1 MQRVDVR
8 RAASAAVTL
17 AVLVLSAC
25 GGGGGDAGR
34 AFPSDPPS
42 QNNPNPPASPVVLD
56 DSSRFAQRCAAP
68 RSTDQPGTVDIE
80 KAWVRSWIDET
91 YLWYRDVQ
99 ALPTTV
105 LNSGG
110 YATAIGYF
118 YALRSPAVTASGK
131 PKDAFHFVQDTAAWL
146 DQSQSGIAYGYGAMI
161 DLPNATP
168 PRSAVVVSTQ
178 PGLQA
183 AAAGIGRGTQV
194 LAVDGIDLVNDET
207 AAGLEVLNAG
217 LFPSDAST
225 HTFTVLDPGAT
236 APRTVT
242 LQASAVTEVPVS
254 NVKTLP
260 APNQSV
266 GYLQFDSHIATAEAL
281 LINAINQ
288 LKAAQVTDLVLDLR
302 YNGGGYLT
310 VASELAYMIA
320 GPTPTTG
327 KAFETLAFNDKNPF
341 QLTAAEATTPFYA
354 TSQGLSA
361 DSGQPLPWLGLSR
374 VFVIATGGTC
384 SASESIVNG
393 LRGVGVEV
401 VMIGETTC
409 GKPYGFLPQDNCGT
423 TYFAV
428 QFQGVNARG
437 FGDYADG
444 FAPTCAGTDDY
455 AHALGDPAE
464 GLLAV
469 ALARRETGACMVTG
483 ASSRKRAL
491 SAGARAHAGPALL
504 KPASRTNGFYR
515 AR

>member
-1 MQRVDVR
+1 M
-8 RAASAAVTL
+8 TL

-25 GGGGGDAGR
+25 GGGGSEAGR
-34 AFPSDPPS
+34 AFPTEPTSP
-42 QNNPNPPASPVVLD
+42 NNPTSPSTPIVLD
-56 DSSRFAQRCAAP
+56 DSSRFAQRCASP
-68 RSTDQPGTVDIE
+68 RSTDQSGTVDIE

-99 ALPTTV
+99 ALPTSV

-110 YATAIGYF
+110 YATAVDYF
-118 YALRSPAVTASGK
+118 YALRSPVYTSSGK
-131 PKDAFHFVQDTAAWL
+131 PKDSFHFIQDTAAWL
-146 DQSQSGIAYGYGAMI
+146 DQSQSGIAYGYGASI
-161 DLPNATP
+161 DLPSSTP
-168 PRSAVVVSTQ
+168 PRSAVIVSTQ

-183 AAAGIGRGTQV
+183 SAAGIGRGTKV

-207 AAGLEVLNAG
+207 PAGLDVLNAG

-225 HTFTVLDPGAT
+225 HTFTVLDVGAS

-242 LQASAVTEVPVS
+242 LKASAVTEVPVS

-266 GYLQFDSHIATAEAL
+266 GYLQFDAHIATAEGL

-288 LKAAQVTDLVLDLR
+288 LKTAGVTDLVLDLR
-302 YNGGGYLT
+302 YNGGGYLDI
-310 VASELAYMIA
+310 ASELAYMIA
-320 GPTPTTG
+320 GPTPTAG

-341 QLTAAEATTPFYA
+341 QLTAADATTAFHTTA
-354 TSQGLSA
+354 LGLSA
-361 DSGQPLPWLGLSR
+361 TTGQPLPWLGLSR

-384 SASESIVNG
+384 SASEAIVNG

-401 VMIGETTC
+401 VLIGGTTC

-423 TYFAV
+423 TYFAI
-428 QFQGVNARG
+428 QFKGVNALG

-444 FAPTCAGTDDY
+444 FAPTCAGDDDY

-464 GLLAV
+464 GLLAA
-469 ALARRETGACMVTG
+469 ALARRETGACMAGG

-491 SAGARAHAGPALL
+491 SASALARTGPALQR
-504 KPASRTNGFYR
+504 PASRVNGIYR